1 MSTRSVRKYFSQMT
15 KNQREAVG
23 LLSIGTFLEYFD
35 LMLYVHMA
43 IVLNELFFPAT
54 DPFTASLVTAFAFCS
69 TFLLRPFGALIFG
82 YIGDTVGRKTVV
94 ILTTMLMAV
103 SSLIVAFLPT
113 YAQIGITA
121 SWVITIC
128 RMVQSIS
135 AAAEGTGAELY
146 LTESSKP
153 PVQYPLV
160 SSVAVFGALGGVA
173 ALGIA
178 TMAMNENIF
187 SNTEMSSW
195 RLAFLVGAGV
205 ALVGTIARTSLKEAD
220 EFSDKKKQLETR
232 LTENKVS
239 KSILSEEF
247 MKQKSPFRTSLAYF
261 LIQCARPPGFY
272 FVYIYCAE
280 LLRNEC
286 GYTLGEIV
294 FDNFIVSIV
303 DLFGLTAVTFL
314 SYYFNPLKI
323 IKSKLFL
330 FFCTIMFFPII
341 LNNTSVIDKGIW
353 IMIFQCLAAILVFD
367 HIPASPI
374 FYKYFP
380 VFKRFTY
387 TSLLTAF
394 AKLATYSFASFGL
407 VYATDFLGYWGIFVI
422 LVPVGIGFFI
432 SVSYFQKLENQRVP
446 LTHQE

>member
-1 MSTRSVRKYFSQMT
+1 MNTKSVRNYFSHMT

-43 IVLNELFFPAT
+43 VVLNELFFPST
-54 DPFTASLVTAFAFCS
+54 DPFTASLMTAFAFCS

-128 RMVQSIS
+128 RMVQSVS

-160 SSVAVFGALGGVA
+160 SSVTVFAGLGCTA

-178 TMAMNENIF
+178 TIAMNENIF
-187 SNTEMSSW
+187 VNIGMDGW

-220 EFSDKKKQLETR
+220 EFSDKKKQLESR
-232 LTENKVS
+232 LSENKIS
-239 KSILSEEF
+239 KNSLSEEF
-247 MKQKSPFRTSLAYF
+247 LAEKSPLRTSLAYF

-272 FVYIYCAE
+272 FTYIYCAE
-280 LLRNEC
+280 LLKNEC
-286 GYTLGEIV
+286 GYTLSEVI

-303 DLFGLTAVTFL
+303 DICAITALSFL
-314 SYYFNPLKI
+314 SYYLDPLKI
-323 IKSKLFL
+323 IKSRLFL
-330 FFCTIMFFPII
+330 FFGAIIFFPII
-341 LNNTSVIDKGIW
+341 LNNVAITEKGMW
-353 IMIFQCLAAILVFD
+353 IFIFQCLAVTLVFD
-367 HIPASPI
+367 PVPATPI

-380 VFKRFTY
+380 IFKRFTY
-387 TSLLTAF
+387 TSLLTAI
-394 AKLATYSFASFGL
+394 AKLGTYSIASFGL
-407 VYATDFLGYWGIFVI
+407 VFATDLLGYWGIFTI
-422 LVPVGIGFFI
+422 FVPAGIAFYF
-432 SVSYFQKLENQRVP
+432 SVNYFQKLEMSQKV
-446 LTHQE
+446 

>member
-1 MSTRSVRKYFSQMT
+1 MKRESGVRNYFSQLT

-43 IVLNELFFPAT
+43 VVLNELFFPAT
-54 DPFTASLVTAFAFCS
+54 DPFTASLMTAFAFCS
-69 TFLLRPFGALIFG
+69 TFLLRPVGALIFG

-94 ILTTMLMAV
+94 VLTTMLMAV

-121 SWVITIC
+121 SWIITIC
-128 RMVQSIS
+128 RMVQSVS

-153 PVQYPLV
+153 PIQYSLV
-160 SSVAVFGALGGVA
+160 SSVTIFAGLGCTA

-178 TMAMNENIF
+178 SISMSENIF
-187 SNTEMSSW
+187 SEVGMPSW

-220 EFSDKKKQLETR
+220 EFSDKKKQFKSR
-232 LTENKVS
+232 LVENKVS
-239 KSILSEEF
+239 TSELSEEF
-247 MKQKSPFRTSLAYF
+247 MKQKSPFFTSLAYF

-286 GYTLGEIV
+286 GYSLSEII
-294 FDNFIVSIV
+294 FDNFVVSIV
-303 DLFGLTAVTFL
+303 DLCALTALAFL
-314 SYYFNPLKI
+314 SYYFDPLKI
-323 IKSKLFL
+323 IKSKLYL
-330 FFCTIMFFPII
+330 FFGTIIFFPVV
-341 LNNTSVIDKGIW
+341 LENVSLADKGMW
-353 IMIFQCLAAILVFD
+353 IMIFQCFSVMLVFD
-367 HIPASPI
+367 HNPATPI

-380 VFKRFTY
+380 IFKRFTY

-394 AKLATYSFASFGL
+394 AKLGTYSIASFGL
-407 VYATDFLGYWGIFVI
+407 VYATDLLGYWGIFTI
-422 LVPVGIGFFI
+422 FIPAGIAFYF
-432 SVSYFQKLENQRVP
+432 SVNYFQKLENAQKS
-446 LTHQE
+446 

>member
-1 MSTRSVRKYFSQMT
+1 MKAESGVRNYFSHMT

-23 LLSIGTFLEYFD
+23 LLSVGTFLEYFD

-43 IVLNELFFPAT
+43 VVLNELFFPAT
-54 DPFTASLVTAFAFCS
+54 DPFTASLMTAFVFCS
-69 TFLLRPFGALIFG
+69 TFLLRPVGALIFG

-121 SWVITIC
+121 SWIITIC
-128 RMVQSIS
+128 RMVQSVA

-160 SSVAVFGALGGVA
+160 SSVTVFASLGCAA

-178 TMAMNENIF
+178 TIAMNENIF
-187 SNTEMSSW
+187 SSIGMSSW
-195 RLAFLVGAGV
+195 RIAFLVGAGV

-220 EFSDKKKQLETR
+220 EFSDKKKQLESR
-232 LTENKVS
+232 YVENKIKGS
-239 KSILSEEF
+239 DLSNEFLKEKSA
-247 MKQKSPFRTSLAYF
+247 FRTSLAYF

-272 FVYIYCAE
+272 FTYIYCAE
-280 LLRNEC
+280 LLRKEC
-286 GYTLGEIV
+286 GYTLSEIV

-303 DLFGLTAVTFL
+303 DVFALTTLAAL

-323 IKSKLFL
+323 IKSLLFL
-330 FFCTIMFFPII
+330 FFSTMIFFPVV
-341 LNNTSVIDKGIW
+341 LENVSLENKGIW
-353 IMIFQCLAAILVFD
+353 IMIFQCISVMLVFD
-367 HIPASPI
+367 HNPATPI

-380 VFKRFTY
+380 IFKRFTY

-394 AKLATYSFASFGL
+394 AKLGTYSIASFGL
-407 VYATDFLGYWGIFVI
+407 VYATDFWGYWGIFTI
-422 LVPVGIGFFI
+422 FVPAGIAFYF
-432 SVSYFQKLENQRVP
+432 SVNYFQRLESEQK
-446 LTHQE
+446 T

>member
-1 MSTRSVRKYFSQMT
+1 MNTKSVSNYFSQMT

-43 IVLNELFFPAT
+43 VVLNELFFPAT
-54 DPFTASLVTAFAFCS
+54 DPFTASLITAFAFCS

-128 RMVQSIS
+128 RMVQSVA

-153 PVQYPLV
+153 PMQYPLV
-160 SSVAVFGALGGVA
+160 SSVTVFASLGCTA
-173 ALGIA
+173 ALGIS
-178 TMAMNENIF
+178 TIAMNEHIF
-187 SNTEMSSW
+187 SDTGMPSW

-232 LTENKVS
+232 LNENNMP
-239 KSILSEEF
+239 KSDLNEEF
-247 MKQKSPFRTSLAYF
+247 MKQKSPFRTSLSYF
-261 LIQCARPPGFY
+261 FIQCARPPGFY
-272 FVYIYCAE
+272 FTYIYCAE
-280 LLRNEC
+280 LLKNEC
-286 GYTLGEIV
+286 GYSLSEIV

-303 DLFGLTAVTFL
+303 DLFALAGLAFF
-314 SYYFNPLKI
+314 SYYLNPLKI
-323 IKSKLFL
+323 IKSLLFL
-330 FFCTIMFFPII
+330 FFGAMIFFPIV
-341 LNNTSVIDKGIW
+341 LETASTANKGIW
-353 IMIFQCLAAILVFD
+353 ILVFQCLSVALVFD
-367 HIPASPI
+367 HNPATPI

-394 AKLATYSFASFGL
+394 AKLATYSIASFGL
-407 VYATDFLGYWGIFVI
+407 VYATDIFGYWGIFTI
-422 LVPVGIGFFI
+422 FVPAGIGFYV
-432 SVSYFQKLENQRVP
+432 SVNYFQKLEETQKN
-446 LTHQE
+446 

>member
-1 MSTRSVRKYFSQMT
+1 MMKTESVRNYFSQMT

-43 IVLNELFFPAT
+43 VVLNELFFPAT
-54 DPFTASLVTAFAFCS
+54 DPFTASLTTAFAFCS
-69 TFLLRPFGALIFG
+69 TLLLRPFGALIFG

-94 ILTTMLMAV
+94 ILTTLLMAV

-113 YAQIGITA
+113 YAQIGIAA
-121 SWVITIC
+121 SWIITIC
-128 RMVQSIS
+128 RMVQSVS
-135 AAAEGTGAELY
+135 ATAEGTGAELY

-160 SSVAVFGALGGVA
+160 ASVSVFGALGGTA
-173 ALGIA
+173 SLGIA
-178 TMAMNENIF
+178 TIAMNEDIF
-187 SNTEMSSW
+187 INTIGMSSW

-220 EFSDKKKQLETR
+220 EFSDKKKKLEAR
-232 LTENKVS
+232 LNES
-239 KSILSEEF
+239 KIVLNGLNEDF
-247 MKQKSPFRTSLAYF
+247 IQQKSSFQTSLAYF

-280 LLRNEC
+280 LLKNEC
-286 GYTLGEIV
+286 GYSMREII
-294 FDNFIVSIV
+294 FENFIVSIV
-303 DLFGLTAVTFL
+303 DLFGLMAVTYL
-314 SYYFNPLKI
+314 SYYFAPLRI

-330 FFCTIMFFPII
+330 FFSMIIFFPIT
-341 LNNTSVIDKGIW
+341 LNNVSIADKGNW
-353 IMIFQCLAAILVFD
+353 IMLFQCLAAMLVFD
-367 HIPASPI
+367 HVPASPI

-380 VFKRFTY
+380 IFKRFTY

-394 AKLATYSFASFGL
+394 AKLGTYSIASFGL
-407 VYATDFLGYWGIFVI
+407 VYATDLLGYWGIFTI
-422 LVPVGIGFFI
+422 FVPAGIAFYF
-432 SVSYFQKLENQRVP
+432 SVNYFQKLENAQKI
-446 LTHQE
+446 

>member
-1 MSTRSVRKYFSQMT
+1 MKRESGVRNYFSQLT
-15 KNQREAVG
+15 KNQRETVG

-43 IVLNELFFPAT
+43 VVLNELFFPAT
-54 DPFTASLVTAFAFCS
+54 DAFTASLITAFAFCS
-69 TFLLRPFGALIFG
+69 TFVLRPFGALIFG

-94 ILTTMLMAV
+94 VLTTMLMAV

-121 SWVITIC
+121 SWVITLC
-128 RMVQSIS
+128 RMVQSAS
-135 AAAEGTGAELY
+135 ATAEGTGAELY

-153 PVQYPLV
+153 PLQYTLV
-160 SSVAVFGALGGVA
+160 SSMSVFSALGGTF

-178 TMAMNENIF
+178 TIAMNEDIF
-187 SNTEMSSW
+187 KNSMGVSSW
-195 RLAFLVGAGV
+195 RLAFLIGAGI
-205 ALVGTIARTSLKEAD
+205 ALVGTIARSSLKEAD
-220 EFSDKKKQLETR
+220 EFSDKKKQLEAR
-232 LTENKVS
+232 FAENKIKGS
-239 KSILSEEF
+239 ELSDEF
-247 MKQKSPFRTSLAYF
+247 LKEKSPFRTSLAYF

-280 LLRNEC
+280 LLKNEC
-286 GYTLGEIV
+286 GYTMNEII

-303 DLFGLTAVTFL
+303 DLVGLMAVTLL
-314 SYYFNPLKI
+314 SYYFAPLKI

-330 FFCTIMFFPII
+330 FFTMILFFPIVLSI
-341 LNNTSVIDKGIW
+341 VSITDKGNW
-353 IMIFQCLAAILVFD
+353 ILLFQCLAALLVFD

-380 VFKRFTY
+380 IFKRFTY

-394 AKLATYSFASFGL
+394 AKLGTYSIASFGL
-407 VYATDFLGYWGIFVI
+407 VYATDLLGYWGIFTI
-422 LVPVGIGFFI
+422 FVPAGIAFYF
-432 SVSYFQKLENQRVP
+432 SVNYFQKLENAQKS
-446 LTHQE
+446 

>member
-1 MSTRSVRKYFSQMT
+1 MKTDNVRNYFSQLT

-54 DPFTASLVTAFAFCS
+54 DPFTASLMTAFAFCS

-128 RMVQSIS
+128 RMVQSVA

-153 PVQYPLV
+153 PLQYPLV
-160 SSVAVFGALGGVA
+160 SSVTVFASLGCTA

-178 TMAMNENIF
+178 TIAMSENIF
-187 SNTEMSSW
+187 SIPGGMSSW

-232 LTENKVS
+232 LNENKVVG
-239 KSILSEEF
+239 KGLNGEF
-247 MKQKSPFRTSLAYF
+247 MKEKSPFRTSLAYF

-272 FVYIYCAE
+272 FTYIYCAE
-280 LLRNEC
+280 LLKNEC
-286 GYTLGEIV
+286 GYSLSEVV
-294 FDNFIVSIV
+294 FDNFIVSIF
-303 DLFGLTAVTFL
+303 DLFALTGLAIL

-323 IKSKLFL
+323 IKSLLLL
-330 FFCTIMFFPII
+330 FFCTMIFFPII
-341 LNNTSVIDKGIW
+341 LSTVPVSEKGTW
-353 IMIFQCLAAILVFD
+353 IIVFQCLSVVLIFD
-367 HIPASPI
+367 HNPATPI

-394 AKLATYSFASFGL
+394 AKLATYSIASFGL
-407 VYATDFLGYWGIFVI
+407 VYATDLLGYWGIFTI
-422 LVPVGIGFFI
+422 FVPAGIGFYV
-432 SVSYFQKLENQRVP
+432 SVNYFQKLEESQK
-446 LTHQE
+446 T